1 MAKLLKTGLS
11 GIALLVAISMSGCDR
26 GPNKEFI
33 ESLEIDD
40 PTDKIDSPAEIES
53 FKFDLAS
60 VEGGRVTDAD
70 FENKVVMVDIWG
82 TWCPPCREEI
92 PHLVE
97 LQEKYGDQGFQIVG
111 INYEGGDDDEA
122 KAAIAEFTNEVP
134 INYPLLLGTEAV
146 QNQVPDFG
154 GFPTKVLIN
163 REGKVVDVIL
173 GGRSKSE
180 LEEMIAPLL

>member
-1 MAKLLKTGLS
+1 MTKLLNTGLS
-11 GIALLVAISMSGCDR
+11 SLALLVAITLSGCDR
-26 GPNKEFI
+26 GPNQEFI
-33 ESLEIDD
+33 DSLQIEG
-40 PTDKIDSPAEIES
+40 PTEIES
-53 FKFDLAS
+53 FKFNLPS
-60 VEGGRVTDAD
+60 VDGSRVSDAD
-70 FENKVVMVDIWG
+70 FKDKVLLVDIWG

-97 LQEKYGDQGFQIVG
+97 LQEKYGEQGFQIVG
-111 INYEGGDDDEA
+111 INYEGGDDEEA
-122 KAAIAEFTNEVP
+122 KLAIAEFTNETP

-146 QNQVPDFG
+146 QDQIPNFD

-163 REGKVVDVIL
+163 REGKVVDVVL